1 MKVAVLGAGL
11 VGNAIARDL
20 ARAGEFAVS
29 VFDVAEAALARLA
42 GLPGITTARVDLA
55 DPDAV
60 AKAVSGQ
67 DLAVG
72 AVPGHMGLA
81 TLRAVIDAGRDVVD
95 ISFFPEDPFLL
106 DELAKAKGVCA
117 VVDCGVA
124 PGCSNLFLGRMERE
138 FGTLERFLCLVG
150 GLPTARSWPWEYK
163 APFSP
168 ADVLEEYT
176 RPARYIAHGQL
187 VTRPALSEPELVEF
201 PGVGTLEAFNTDGL
215 RTLLTTVKVPF
226 MVEKTMR
233 YPGHIEKIRVLRE
246 SGFFG
251 QAHVDV
257 NGVNVRP
264 IDLTSRLLFALWK
277 LGEGE
282 EDLTVMRVE
291 AEGVRQGRRVRRQLD
306 LLDRY
311 DRASATTAMART
323 TGYTCTAGVRA
334 LARGLYTRKG
344 ISPPEFLGREPGC
357 YEFVIDE
364 LAARGVVFRDSEI
377 DVTPASGALPP
388 RPVG

>member
-1 MKVAVLGAGL
+1 MRVAVLGAGL

-20 ARAGEFAVS
+20 ARGAEFAVS
-29 VFDVAEAALARLA
+29 VFDVAEGALARLA
-42 GLPGITTARVDLA
+42 GTTGITTTRVDLA
-55 DPDAV
+55 DPREV
-60 AKAVSGQ
+60 AKAVASA
-67 DLAVG
+67 DMVVG

-106 DELAKAKGVCA
+106 DELAKAKGVRA

-138 FGTLERFLCLVG
+138 FDSLERFLCLVG
-150 GLPTARSWPWEYK
+150 GLPTSRTWPWEYK

-168 ADVLEEYT
+168 ADVIEEYT
-176 RPARYIAHGQL
+176 RPARFIVHGTT
-187 VTRPALSEPELVEF
+187 VTRPALSEPELVDF
-201 PGVGTLEAFNTDGL
+201 PEVGTLEAFNTDGL
-215 RTLLTTVKVPF
+215 RTLLTTVNVPN

-233 YPGHIEKIRVLRE
+233 YPGHIEKVRVLRE

-251 QAHVDV
+251 RSPVEV
-257 NGVNVRP
+257 GGVPVRP
-264 IDLTSRLLFALWK
+264 LDLTSRLLFALWK
-277 LGEGE
+277 LEPGE
-282 EDLTVMRVE
+282 EDLTVMRLE
-291 AEGVRQGRRVRRQLD
+291 AEGVRAGRRLRRRLD

-311 DRASATTAMART
+311 DRASATTSMART

-344 ISPPEFLGREPGC
+344 IAPPEFLGRERAC
-357 YEFVIDE
+357 YDFIIAD
-364 LAARGVVFRDSEI
+364 LAERGVVFRESE
-377 DVTPASGALPP
+377 DELASA
-388 RPVG
+388 